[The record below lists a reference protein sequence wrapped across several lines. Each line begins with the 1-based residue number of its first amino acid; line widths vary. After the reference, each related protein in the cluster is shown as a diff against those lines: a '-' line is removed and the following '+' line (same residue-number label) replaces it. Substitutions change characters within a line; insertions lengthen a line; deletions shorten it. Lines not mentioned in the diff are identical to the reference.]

1 MSGNASYFAPVSIV
15 VVPRVADKDVSLDAV
30 VLQRAVCTKGR
41 RAVANLMVDAIVH
54 VFFMDA
60 IVHVFF

>member
-1 MSGNASYFAPVSIV
+1 MPFLKLCATYI
-15 VVPRVADKDVSLDAV
+15 DVISMSLDAV